1 MKTKKR
7 HKITILE
14 SLTPEQAETGDL
26 CYFEDLDAHVQ
37 EIFIDLFAST
47 IENKQ
52 NQQQEE

>member
-7 HKITILE
+7 HKINVLE
-14 SLTPEQAETGDL
+14 NLSPEQAETGDL
-26 CYFEDLDAHVQ
+26 CYFEDIDAHVQ
-37 EIFIDLFAST
+37 EIIIDLFASI